1 MLPPGNRSRAFVA
14 VFATGHFWRQFQQNA
29 AMHAPRSHYHAPPLG
44 NMWNRKYVCVHRTM
58 RAYFNGNVSNDWG
71 NIKNDSPTA
80 FPSDNKERAPL
91 PKMEKSH
98 LRTPKKRD
106 DTNLTHTCDE
116 RVDRRELCKGKTC
129 YSLVFVRSC
138 FVHFRHGQQPPT
150 IQASLRRPSPA

>member
-1 MLPPGNRSRAFVA
+1 MCKKVCAGKCGISHMLPPGNRSRAFVA

-80 FPSDNKERAPL
+80 FPSDTKERAEHLRQKWKVPFADTEV
-91 PKMEKSH
+91 KGRYKSYSH
-98 LRTPKKRD
+98 L
-106 DTNLTHTCDE
+106 CDE
-116 RVDRRELCKGKTC
+116 RPQGV
-129 YSLVFVRSC
+129 V
-138 FVHFRHGQQPPT
+138 
-150 IQASLRRPSPA
+150 